1 MNVFA
6 DLGAGQRVLAIAGAA
21 GLAAAAIAFVPS
33 PLRVFD
39 LFDAPPALAI
49 KTPPPLV
56 MAPMPAITTF
66 DAIAERPLFN
76 ADRKPDPLPPPPE
89 SPKPAIVLG
98 DLSQYRVLGITG
110 DRQTQRA
117 LVQKTGGQLLTLKP
131 GDVFDGWA
139 VGSIDMSGV
148 AISGGERKEVL
159 TIPKAHNA
167 AQSP

>member
-6 DLGAGQRVLAIAGAA
+6 DIGTGQRVLAIAGAV
-21 GLAAAAIAFVPS
+21 GLAAMMIAFIPS

-39 LFDAPPALAI
+39 LFDTPPVPEVKA
-49 KTPPPLV
+49 PPPLV

-66 DAIAERPLFN
+66 NAIAERPLFN

-89 SPKPAIVLG
+89 TPKPAIVLG
-98 DLSQYRVLGITG
+98 DLSQYRVLGIAG

-117 LVQKTGGQLLTLKP
+117 LVQKTGGSLLTLKP
-131 GDVFDGWA
+131 GDVFEGWT
-139 VGSIDMSGV
+139 VESIGASGV
-148 AISGGERKEVL
+148 AISGGDRREVL
-159 TIPKAHNA
+159 AIPKAQNR